1 MMSRILKGSLLLANK
16 FLSHTL
22 ERPKRNRVGG
32 SLGFSNTLEAMHK
45 RLIKATDEGKPSE
58 SSVVV
63 MRRKETIIGYRF
75 DDSQGKSIA
84 VDSTPSE
91 LVFNL
96 TGKSRQNEQGIQSV
110 CTILMQ
116 KLNHDGAHWQT
127 CTDVSRECGKDPE
140 VDCEFSDGANVLRVQ
155 VTRAHFE
162 RSFWKALTKQKTSSR
177 TLSPESAADILK
189 QSIEAKAKCPQV
201 QRQRLILAL
210 DATETPS
217 HAFEPVIR
225 SFIQR
230 YGHWATSLCYI
241 SIWLVGPNVTL
252 TARLDKRSH
261 L

>member
-1 MMSRILKGSLLLANK
+1 MPRILKRSLLLANK
-16 FLSHTL
+16 FLSHVL
-22 ERPKRNRVGG
+22 ERAKPIRVGG
-32 SLGFSNTLEAMHK
+32 SLGFSKTLEAMHK
-45 RLIKATDEGKPSE
+45 RPIKVTDEGKPSE

-63 MRRKETIIGYRF
+63 MRREETIIGYRF
-75 DDSQGKSIA
+75 VDSQGKSIA
-84 VDSTPSE
+84 GDSTPSE
-91 LVFNL
+91 LAFSF
-96 TGKSRQNEQGIQSV
+96 TGKSRQNEEGNQSV

-116 KLNHDGAHWQT
+116 KLNDDGAHWQT

-140 VDCEFSDGANVLRVQ
+140 VDCELSDGDNVLKIQ

-162 RSFWKALTKQKTSSR
+162 RSFWKALTKQKTSSGA
-177 TLSPESAADILK
+177 LSPESAADILK
-189 QSIEAKAKCPQV
+189 QSIEAKARRPQV

-225 SFIQR
+225 SFIER
-230 YGHWATSLCYI
+230 YGHWASSLCYI

-252 TARLDKRSH
+252 TTRLDKCSH